1 MTDAPN
7 PTPELIPDAPEAAFQ
22 HPLEAEVATLKTQLA
37 DALAAIPAARDA
49 QLRSAA
55 EAENRIRRAE
65 NEAAKAKKFAAED
78 VLREF
83 LGVTDSLELG
93 MKAAGPAPEGVAK
106 ALVEG
111 MAMTLKQLVSALEK
125 NGVKQL
131 DPVGQP
137 FNAEHH
143 QAMSMAPS
151 TDVPANHVLSVMQK
165 GYTLHDR
172 LLRPALVV
180 VAQAS

>member
-7 PTPELIPDAPEAAFQ
+7 PTPEFSADAPEAAPQ
-22 HPLEAEVATLKTQLA
+22 HPLEAECAALKTQLA
-37 DALAAIPAARDA
+37 DALTAAAAARDA
-49 QLRSAA
+49 QLRATA

-65 NEAAKAKKFAAED
+65 NESAKARKFAAED

-93 MKAAGPAPEGVAK
+93 MRAAGPAPEGVAK

-111 MAMTLKQLVSALEK
+111 MGMTLKQLLSAFEK

-143 QAMSMAPS
+143 QAMSMAPAA
-151 TDVPANHVLSVMQK
+151 DVPANHVVSVMQK
-165 GYTLHDR
+165 GYLLHDR

-180 VAQAS
+180 VAAAS

>member
-1 MTDAPN
+1 MTDAPES
-7 PTPELIPDAPEAAFQ
+7 TPEAAELSIETLSAE
-22 HPLEAEVATLKTQLA
+22 LEALKIQLLEA
-37 DALAAIPAARDA
+37 QQAVPAARDA
-49 QLRSAA
+49 QLRAAA

-78 VLREF
+78 IVRDF

-93 MKAAGPAPEGVAK
+93 MRAAGPAPEGVAK

-111 MAMTLKQLVSALEK
+111 MAMTLKQLLSALEK
-125 NGVKQL
+125 NGVKPV

-137 FNAEHH
+137 FNAELH
-143 QAMSMAPS
+143 QAMSMAPAGE
-151 TDVPANHVLSVMQK
+151 VPANHVLSVMQK

-180 VAQAS
+180 VAQG

>member
-7 PTPELIPDAPEAAFQ
+7 PTPELHPDAPDATLQ
-22 HPLEAEVATLKTQLA
+22 NPLEAEIAELKAQLA
-37 DALAAIPAARDA
+37 EAQGFIPAARDA

-78 VLREF
+78 VVREF

-111 MAMTLKQLVSALEK
+111 MAMTLKQLLSALEK
-125 NGVKQL
+125 NGVKVV
-131 DPVGQP
+131 DPVGAP

-143 QAMSMAPS
+143 QAMSMAPAGA
-151 TDVPANHVLSVMQK
+151 VPANHVISVMQK
-165 GYTLHDR
+165 GYLLHDR

-180 VAQAS
+180 VAQG